1 MQMVKN
7 ADSKVVLI
15 ADDTQTMRSV
25 VRASLKAIGFK
36 KFHEVTNGADAKQLL
51 ETKPIDLVI
60 CDWEMPEMN
69 GLEVLKEMR
78 STEKHKETPFVML
91 SGNANADLVNESI
104 KLGISSFVV
113 KPFQPQA
120 LCEKI
125 ANIFP
130 SQTPEEESQ
139 EKPAPADTKSDTSE
153 PDEKAPE

>member
-1 MQMVKN
+1 MQIVEN

-15 ADDTQTMRSV
+15 ADDTQTIRAI

-36 KFHEVTNGADAKQLL
+36 EFHEVPNGVEAKQLL
-51 ETKPIDLVI
+51 EAKSIDLVV

-78 STEKHKETPFVML
+78 GMERHKETPFVML
-91 SGNANADLVNESI
+91 TGNANADLVNQSI
-104 KLGISSFVV
+104 QLGISGFVV

-125 ANIFP
+125 AHIFASP
-130 SQTPEEESQ
+130 APTKENQ
-139 EKPAPADTKSDTSE
+139 EKPAPVRQSHLN
-153 PDEKAPE
+153 PR

>member
-15 ADDTQTMRSV
+15 ADDTQTIRAI

-36 KFHEVTNGADAKQLL
+36 EFHEVTNGAEAKQFL
-51 ETKPIDLVI
+51 EAKSIDLVI

-78 STEKHKETPFVML
+78 GMERHKETPFVML
-91 SGNANADLVNESI
+91 TGNANADLVSQSI
-104 KLGISSFVV
+104 QLGISGFVV

-125 ANIFP
+125 SNVFV
-130 SQTPEEESQ
+130 S
-139 EKPAPADTKSDTSE
+139 
-153 PDEKAPE
+153 